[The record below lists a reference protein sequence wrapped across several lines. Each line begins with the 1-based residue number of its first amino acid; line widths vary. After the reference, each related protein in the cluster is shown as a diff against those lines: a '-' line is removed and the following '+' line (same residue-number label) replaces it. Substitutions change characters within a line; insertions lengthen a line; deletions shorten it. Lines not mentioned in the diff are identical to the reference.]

1 MHEHANTHAK
11 FMTGNLALYIT
22 NHYQVEMPRS
32 SSDKFCFYYLSL
44 SLGCLP
50 GNHMWRVRMNKKK
63 RKSERSNNV
72 ISYTTTPRIIY
83 KRNTKEFWADPCTYC
98 APSRPVDLH
107 RCVITTIIILLWRR
121 IIVLF
126 SCDDTLTVF
135 LCFER
140 PLCQRCCPV
149 FLSLVNNAQESWTH
163 TLRLPAQGRVDA
175 IGARGCQAL
184 VRTSRSVLSTC
195 LAAVVC
201 GFAGGAMDV
210 VGQANLVALCILFL
224 HTFVSAC
231 GHGQNRPA
239 SPYSQRMRICSIS
252 AVVPLVIGAFAVV
265 LRAKKKIS

>member
-1 MHEHANTHAK
+1 M
-11 FMTGNLALYIT
+11 
-22 NHYQVEMPRS
+22 
-32 SSDKFCFYYLSL
+32 
-44 SLGCLP
+44 
-50 GNHMWRVRMNKKK
+50 
-63 RKSERSNNV
+63 
-72 ISYTTTPRIIY
+72 
-83 KRNTKEFWADPCTYC
+83 
-98 APSRPVDLH
+98 
-107 RCVITTIIILLWRR
+107 
-121 IIVLF
+121 
-126 SCDDTLTVF
+126 
-135 LCFER
+135 
-140 PLCQRCCPV
+140 

-201 GFAGGAMDV
+201 GLAGGAMDV

-265 LRAKKKIS
+265 LRAKKKNLLNCLRLASVCLIFTVAVCIAGLNCLEKVE